1 MKAVLPPEVPLY
13 AVGGASPENF
23 DEFLAA
29 GCTGFGIGSYL
40 YKPGMTVAE
49 IATRAEKIVSA
60 YDKAKK
66 R

>member
-1 MKAVLPPEVPLY
+1 MPPDIPLY
-13 AVGGASPENF
+13 VVGGASPENF
-23 DEFLAA
+23 EEFLAA

-40 YKPGMTVAE
+40 YKPGVTVAE
-49 IATRAEKIVSA
+49 VAKRAGSVVTA